1 MCNTT
6 AMLPSSSHK
15 VVVAGVFRVSFRR
28 THTHTQRERERV
40 CVCDIKISRGEIFWH
55 VRFLFPL
62 LGKTHSE
69 IFCLDESKM
78 FIMRKT

>member
-15 VVVAGVFRVSFRR
+15 VVVAGVFRVSFR
-28 THTHTQRERERV
+28 HTHTQRERESV
-40 CVCDIKISRGEIFWH
+40 CVCVILKSAEG
-55 VRFLFPL
+55 RFSGTCDSFSPFLAKHTP
-62 LGKTHSE
+62 K
-69 IFCLDESKM
+69 FCLDESKM